1 MNDYAVQLTQN
12 DGYIPLDIAYRRYL
26 IDVMGTIT
34 CNGDRASSSAYVLG
48 LGGPLPVYTAWAS
61 EYTDTAL
68 KLKYFA
74 GDALTSTKYMQSGK
88 VSGWPPLALRP
99 NTFLRHQHLCREI

>member
-48 LGGPLPVYTAWAS
+48 LGGPP
-61 EYTDTAL
+61 
-68 KLKYFA
+68 
-74 GDALTSTKYMQSGK
+74 
-88 VSGWPPLALRP
+88 PPLTPPAAP
-99 NTFLRHQHLCREI
+99 DTK

>member
-48 LGGPLPVYTAWAS
+48 LGV
-61 EYTDTAL
+61 
-68 KLKYFA
+68 
-74 GDALTSTKYMQSGK
+74 
-88 VSGWPPLALRP
+88 
-99 NTFLRHQHLCREI
+99 H